1 VSVLAGFHD
10 KPHWGALERH
20 IREALYINTCRLPL
34 YSQVSQGKTEPL
46 SRKLMRYQKLSI
58 FSAHWMDRYARKF
71 QKHGIPIMQ
80 EDYVSMEATP
90 EFCERFQGEP
100 PRLSDLPRP
109 DVSALVRDL
118 KRARAQD
125 DFAYA
130 RELLRK
136 ALAEVHSPQGFLC
149 AYRHLLE
156 SLLRISTLAEQ
167 HERLA
172 REKGAPSPRKFSWF
186 LYWGHLPLLKS
197 TLGFDFEAAP
207 IQAAGIPFLAND
219 FPPVPAE
226 SEFYT
231 KLGYGVG
238 P

>member
-1 VSVLAGFHD
+1 MSVLQGFQD

-20 IREALYINTCRLPL
+20 IREALYINTQRLPL
-34 YSQVSQGKTEPL
+34 YSQASGGKTASL
-46 SRKLMRYQKLSI
+46 SRKLMRYQKMSI

-71 QKHGIPIMQ
+71 QRHGVPIMQ

-90 EFCERFQGEP
+90 AFRERFEGSP
-100 PRLSDLPRP
+100 PRLEQLRRP
-109 DVSALVRDL
+109 DVHALVRDL
-118 KRARAQD
+118 KRAKASD
-125 DFAYA
+125 DFSQA
-130 RELLRK
+130 RAVLRK
-136 ALAEVHSPQGFLC
+136 ALEEVHAPQGFLC

-197 TLGFDFEAAP
+197 TLAFDVQAAP
-207 IQAAGIPFLAND
+207 IQAEGVPFLAND

-226 SEFYT
+226 SEFYRN
-231 KLGYGVG
+231 LGYTVSA
-238 P
+238 